1 MHKPQR
7 LPIRDNRAIL
17 ALKYLINKRYPMRHL
32 QILPPIERE
41 YRGVWVATV
50 ANIDWPSKP
59 GLPADVQQ
67 AELLA
72 ILDKAAELKFN
83 LIVFQV
89 RPACSV
95 LYDSK
100 IEPWSEVLSGAM
112 GKPPEPYYDP
122 LAFAVQEAHQRGMEL
137 HAWFNPYRAR
147 HPSEK
152 SQIHPKHISK
162 RRPELV
168 KQYGR
173 YLWLDPGEPDVAK
186 HSLSVILEV
195 VKNYDVDGVHIDDYF
210 YPYKERD
217 EKGNPLDF
225 PDEPSWQRYVRSGG
239 KLSRADWRRRNVDQ
253 FVQTV
258 YREIKHTKRWV
269 KFGIS
274 PFGLWRPGYPTQAR
288 GFDAYEELYADS
300 RKWLRE
306 GWCDYFVPQLY
317 FKIDHP
323 SLSFPL
329 LLQWWAE
336 QNTQGRHLVAGNFT
350 SKVADGSNSAWHAQ
364 EIAEQ
369 IRLTRAQRGAVGN
382 IHFSVR
388 ALMQDRGGICQHLKT
403 LHAQPALVPDTPWL
417 SRSKP
422 PAPLVHAVR
431 RADGTLGLWWQL
443 PERHPLALAVVAY
456 RLNGDWQVRA
466 LPALCTDYTL
476 PPAANVA
483 FVCAVDRYGTQS
495 DWSPVEVTG

>member
-1 MHKPQR
+1 
-7 LPIRDNRAIL
+7 
-17 ALKYLINKRYPMRHL
+17 MRGL
-32 QILPPIERE
+32 QTPPSLERE
-41 YRGVWVATV
+41 YRGLWVATV

-59 GLPADVQQ
+59 GLSSDIQR

-83 LIVFQV
+83 VIVLQV

-122 LAFAVQEAHQRGMEL
+122 LAFAVEEAHRRGMEL

-152 SQIHPKHISK
+152 SEIHPKHIS
-162 RRPELV
+162 RQGPELV

-173 YLWLDPGEPDVAK
+173 YLWLDPGEPAVVE
-186 HSLSVILEV
+186 HSLSVMLEV
-195 VKNYDVDGVHIDDYF
+195 VKKYDVDGVHIDDYF

-217 EKGNPLDF
+217 DKGNLLDF
-225 PDEPSWQRYVRSGG
+225 PDEPSWQRYLRSGG
-239 KLSRADWRRRNVDQ
+239 KLKRADWRRQNVDR
-253 FVQTV
+253 FVERV
-258 YREIKHTKRWV
+258 YHEIKRTKRYV

-274 PFGLWRPGYPTQAR
+274 PFGLWRPGYPPQAR

-300 RKWLRE
+300 RKWLQQ
-306 GWCDYFVPQLY
+306 GWCDYFTPQLY

-323 SLSFPL
+323 NLSFPV
-329 LLQWWAE
+329 LLQWWVE
-336 QNTQGRHLVAGNFT
+336 QNSKGRHIVPGNFT
-350 SKVADGSNSAWHAQ
+350 SKVADGSNTAWEAS

-369 IRLTRAQRGAVGN
+369 IRLTRRQRGAVGN
-382 IHFSVR
+382 IHFSAR
-388 ALMQDRGGICQHLKT
+388 AFMQDRDGICRLVGN
-403 LHAQPALVPDTPWL
+403 LHAQPALVPAAPWL

-422 PAPLVHAVR
+422 PAPDVSAQHLTDGSLRLV
-431 RADGTLGLWWQL
+431 WQARGRF
-443 PERHPLALAVVAY
+443 PIAFWVAAY
-456 RLNGDWQVRA
+456 RLNGDWVMHV
-466 LPALCTDYTL
+466 LPAQSTSYTL
-476 PPAANVA
+476 PASANIA
-483 FVCAVDRYGTQS
+483 FVSMVDRYGNQS
-495 DWSPVEVTG
+495 DWATPTVID

>member
-1 MHKPQR
+1 
-7 LPIRDNRAIL
+7 
-17 ALKYLINKRYPMRHL
+17 MRGL
-32 QILPPIERE
+32 QTPPSLERE
-41 YRGVWVATV
+41 YRGVWIATV

-59 GLPADVQQ
+59 GLPADVQR

-83 LIVFQV
+83 VIVLQV

-95 LYDSK
+95 LYESK

-122 LAFAVQEAHQRGMEL
+122 LAFAVEETHKRSMEL

-152 SQIHPKHISK
+152 SEIHPMHISK
-162 RRPELV
+162 RHPELV

-173 YLWLDPGEPDVAK
+173 YLWLDPGAPEVVQ
-186 HSLSVILEV
+186 HSLSVMLEV

-217 EKGNPLDF
+217 QKGNLTDF
-225 PDEPSWQRYVRSGG
+225 PDEPSWQRYRNAGG
-239 KLSRADWRRRNVDQ
+239 RLSREDWRRRNVDN
-253 FVQTV
+253 FVEKV
-258 YREIKHTKRWV
+258 YREIKRTKRWV

-274 PFGLWRPGYPTQAR
+274 PFGLWRPGHPPQAR
-288 GFDAYEELYADS
+288 GFDPYEELYADS
-300 RKWLRE
+300 RKWLHK

-323 SLSFPL
+323 NLSFPL
-329 LLQWWAE
+329 LLRWWVE
-336 QNTQGRHLVAGNFT
+336 QNTQKRHIVAGNFA
-350 SKVADGSNSAWHAQ
+350 SKVADGTSSAWSAQ

-369 IRLTRAQRGAVGN
+369 IRLTRAERGASGN
-382 IHFSVR
+382 IHFSAR
-388 ALMQDRGGICQHLKT
+388 AFMQNRGGICRLINE
-403 LHAQPALVPDTPWL
+403 LHAKPALVPNASWL

-422 PAPLVHAVR
+422 PAPAAEATRL
-431 RADGTLGLWWQL
+431 ADGSLRLTWQG
-443 PERHPLALAVVAY
+443 RGKHPVATWAVAY
-456 RLNGDWQVRA
+456 RLNGDWQLEV
-466 LPALCTDYTL
+466 LPAYNTAYTL
-476 PPAANVA
+476 PVTTNVA
-483 FVCAVDRYGTQS
+483 FVSVVDRYGNQS
-495 DWSPVEVTG
+495 DWAPAKVSG